1 MENRYILHDIRRTD
15 VCGLLRKRL
24 AKGDIQRIGAFI
36 LAFGLYALVGS
47 FFLAWYEGSWGPDY
61 YLSTYGEGFLGDFHA
76 MINICRWCGLGG
88 LILGIILFITG
99 IRTDRRP
106 S

>member
-1 MENRYILHDIRRTD
+1 MIF
-15 VCGLLRKRL
+15 
-24 AKGDIQRIGAFI
+24 GALMF
-36 LAFGLYALVGS
+36 VGS
-47 FFLAWYEGSWGPDY
+47 FVINWYEGSWGPDY